1 MLDILFSN
9 VDGSGETSQQ
19 YQGDDTTTYQ
29 TPSLQEAEV
38 LYMQTETDVE
48 SQQQDARKKQVQRR
62 KTRPTNQSSQE
73 LEHIDSLQQDYIPN
87 HLSSDNGSSD
97 EENDEFKGRYK
108 DFVLEKFLKD
118 PMFENGMKFDS
129 RAQFKYA
136 IIEYGIRW
144 VNLFEPTKLN
154 PPG

>member
-48 SQQQDARKKQVQRR
+48 SQQQDARKKQV
-62 KTRPTNQSSQE
+62 
-73 LEHIDSLQQDYIPN
+73 
-87 HLSSDNGSSD
+87 
-97 EENDEFKGRYK
+97 
-108 DFVLEKFLKD
+108 
-118 PMFENGMKFDS
+118 
-129 RAQFKYA
+129 
-136 IIEYGIRW
+136 
-144 VNLFEPTKLN
+144 
-154 PPG
+154 